1 MPTGRSSAACS
12 TAPPGHLRQT
22 LKNDRTHGGPVS
34 EIAES
39 TRGGVAA
46 LQAAMAQFQQ
56 IELDTGH
63 YFADGMYCR
72 TVAQPAGALVVG
84 KVHLREHFFMV
95 LRGSVAV
102 IQDGAE
108 RRVYEA
114 GSVIVSAPGTKR
126 ALLAIED
133 CLYLTVHRTDK
144 TDLAQ
149 LEADVIE
156 PDPSA
161 LFGPDNR
168 LKTLEHQS

>member
-1 MPTGRSSAACS
+1 
-12 TAPPGHLRQT
+12 
-22 LKNDRTHGGPVS
+22 
-34 EIAES
+34 
-39 TRGGVAA
+39 
-46 LQAAMAQFQQ
+46 
-56 IELDTGH
+56 
-63 YFADGMYCR
+63 
-72 TVAQPAGALVVG
+72 
-84 KVHLREHFFMV
+84 MV

-149 LEADVIE
+149 VEADVIE